1 MAIFLFNNLSLK
13 TSSVFLD
20 NLTFIILQSHL
31 VLIESIGSV
40 FSSLWL
46 KFGLRAFLH
55 IYSFLQVLPDT
66 VSGRPKFCLPEV

>member
-1 MAIFLFNNLSLK
+1 MVIFLFNNRSLK

-20 NLTFIILQSHL
+20 SLIFIILRFHFL
-31 VLIESIGSV
+31 LIESIGSI

-46 KFGLRAFLH
+46 KFGLKAFLH